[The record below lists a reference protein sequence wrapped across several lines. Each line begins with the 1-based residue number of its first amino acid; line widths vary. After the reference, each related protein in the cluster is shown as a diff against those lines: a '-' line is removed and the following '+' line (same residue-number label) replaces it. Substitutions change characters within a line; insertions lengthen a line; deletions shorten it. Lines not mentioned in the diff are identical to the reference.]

1 MCKQHCS
8 VSPFLPPY
16 MSSKMA
22 HLPDIFDVLATAS
35 KLLQLIGNDLQGKK
49 EASLVTIDHA
59 NVVA

>member
-1 MCKQHCS
+1 
-8 VSPFLPPY
+8 
-16 MSSKMA
+16 MA